1 MTPSIRPAHLDD
13 VPALLQLR
21 MANAERHATLNRSH
35 YRFPEA
41 TAVQRYFTDRISR
54 PAEDDGLLLVA
65 EDAGTVAGMSELVP
79 LSAPPD
85 HQILLPVRRA
95 EELIQA
101 GAQAVIAE

>member
-54 PAEDDGLLLVA
+54 PPSRLRKSDRMNAAVSQAMAEA
-65 EDAGTVAGMSELVP
+65 RMAT
-79 LSAPPD
+79 
-85 HQILLPVRRA
+85 
-95 EELIQA
+95 
-101 GAQAVIAE
+101 